1 MSEISSL
8 AVIEEGAVLAEDV
21 CVGPF
26 TYVGPEVRLG
36 PGCVIENNVTLT
48 GKTQLGANNHVSPMA
63 VIGARPVDD
72 DGKPCTLSGEC
83 IIGEANAIREHTVIY
98 GGRDGPTRIGSDN
111 LIMVGCQIG
120 QGASIGDH
128 EAFANWT
135 SILAGAV
142 IEDYV
147 RTSAFPIVQ
156 ENIRVGAYTFIGGY
170 TRVDR
175 DAPPYAMIL
184 GQPFRVRGVNTH
196 NLRRLGFEQA
206 DIRALKR
213 AFRDLYNGAGRGI
226 DRDVLERLLGDPDS
240 PPPVLRLARAAAA
253 GLESAGDPDD

>member
-1 MSEISSL
+1 MSGISPL
-8 AVIEEGAVLAEDV
+8 AVVAEGAHLADDV
-21 CVGPF
+21 RVGPF
-26 TYVGPEVRLG
+26 SYVGPQVRLG

-63 VIGARPVDD
+63 VVGAHPVDD
-72 DGKPCTLSGEC
+72 EGRQYTISGEC
-83 IIGEANAIREHTVIY
+83 VIGEANAIREHTVIY

-147 RTSAFPIVQ
+147 RTSAFPVVQ
-156 ENIRVGAYTFIGGY
+156 ENVRVGAYTFIGGY

-175 DAPPYAMIL
+175 DAPPFAMIQ

-196 NLRRLGFEQA
+196 NLRRCGFEQA

-226 DRDVLERLLGDPDS
+226 DRDVLERLLGDPES
-240 PPPVLRLARAAAA
+240 PPPVLRLARAVAQ
-253 GLESAGDPDD
+253 GLESNGDRHD